1 MQVEALL
8 LASRHHSGHVKPYR
22 ILARASHPPPCLEY
36 GHFIQCAGSF
46 NSRWKKQT
54 RRLSTS
60 STTDTNDV
68 LPRIK
73 EFTRQHPVSIFRSL
87 SNNPYHNLAIEN
99 YLLKNSEPNS
109 RILFTYTNRPCV
121 VFGRNQNP
129 WLECNIA
136 KVQEGLAWCTPDWTG
151 DRTVKETDHASEE
164 KDLLPL
170 DLVRRRSGGGTVI
183 HDVGNLNFSFIV
195 PNDKDFTRNKHA
207 WLVVSVLRD
216 YQQQHEGKHGSAKVL
231 FDKVRVNERH
241 DIVMTRH
248 PADGVME
255 DTQEYKASGSAFKLT
270 RGRALHHGTLLH
282 SSPNIGQTKE
292 GQTGT
297 STFSTLLSSP
307 ARPFLQ
313 AKGVTSVRSPV
324 HNLFHVESANERWDL
339 ASDMEHSLKT
349 TFRTLYNDHNA
360 PYVVVGDKDCQR
372 EINREIQDD
381 VQEMMTDEWRFC
393 QTPSFEYTSTHK
405 DGSVKLQ
412 FDVKHGIIQCP
423 VIQATD
429 EPSARNSGFADLE
442 GKKLHEVQ
450 SWKEYVP
457 ESLDASSAQ
466 IESHLAN
473 VFPRIDPTKTEAK
486 VPPADDITVEKGA
499 KEGAPSGIAIKR
511 RSGEGDVEIEE
522 NGDNVV
528 IQR

>member
-1 MQVEALL
+1 MQVGALP
-8 LASRHHSGHVKPYR
+8 LASRRPTSHVDHRRVLAHASQSLALLWHGHSV
-22 ILARASHPPPCLEY
+22 
-36 GHFIQCAGSF
+36 QCAGSL
-46 NSRWKKQT
+46 NGRWKGQP
-54 RRLSTS
+54 RRLLTS
-60 STTDTNDV
+60 SAIDTNKI

-73 EFTRQHPVSIFRSL
+73 EFTTQHPISIFRSL

-99 YLLKNSEPNS
+99 YLLKKSEPNS

-136 KVQEGLAWCTPDWTG
+136 KVQEGLAWCTPDWAG
-151 DRTVKETDHASEE
+151 DRTIKGIDITSEE
-164 KDLLPL
+164 KGLVGL

-195 PNDKDFTRNKHA
+195 PNDKDFTRNRHA

-216 YQQQHEGKHGSAKVL
+216 YQQHREKRRGNARVL

-241 DIVMTRH
+241 DIVMTRRSI
-248 PADGVME
+248 DEGVE
-255 DTQEYKASGSAFKLT
+255 DTQEFKASGSAFKLT

-282 SSPNIGQTKE
+282 SSPNVGQTKE
-292 GQTGT
+292 GDART

-324 HNLFHVESANERWDL
+324 HNLFHVDKPDGRWKL
-339 ASDMEHSLKT
+339 ASDLEIALRS
-349 TFRTLYNDHNA
+349 TFGTLHNDQNA
-360 PYVVVGDKDCQR
+360 PCIVVGDKHCYR
-372 EINREIQDD
+372 EVNTEIHED

-393 QTPSFEYTSTHK
+393 QTPSFEYASTHS
-405 DGSVKLQ
+405 DGNVKLQ
-412 FDVKHGIIQCP
+412 FDVKHGIIKSPILHAANQ
-423 VIQATD
+423 T
-429 EPSARNSGFADLE
+429 SARNSGFADLE

-450 SWKEYVP
+450 SWKGFIS
-457 ESLDASSAQ
+457 ESLEADSAQ
-466 IESHLAN
+466 IRAHLAN
-473 VFPRIDPTKTEAK
+473 VFPKIHPANTNGKL
-486 VPPADDITVEKGA
+486 PPADGIIEEKGA
-499 KEGAPSGIAIKR
+499 RERGPGGIAIQRK
-511 RSGEGDVEIEE
+511 SGEGNVEVEE
-522 NGDNVV
+522 KGENVI

>member
-1 MQVEALL
+1 MLVGALS
-8 LASRHHSGHVKPYR
+8 LASRCHTSHVDHRRVLAYASQSLALRGHGHSV
-22 ILARASHPPPCLEY
+22 
-36 GHFIQCAGSF
+36 QCAGSF
-46 NSRWKKQT
+46 NGRWRRQS

-60 STTDTNDV
+60 SAIDTNNA

-73 EFTRQHPVSIFRSL
+73 EFTTQHPVSIFRSL
-87 SNNPYHNLAIEN
+87 SNDPYHNLAIEN

-136 KVQEGLAWCTPDWTG
+136 KVQEGLAWCTPDWAG
-151 DRTVKETDHASEE
+151 DTTIKEVNTTFEE
-164 KDLLPL
+164 NGLVAL

-216 YQQQHEGKHGSAKVL
+216 YQQHREKKHGSAKVL

-241 DIVMTRH
+241 DIVMTRRSI
-248 PADGVME
+248 DGDVE

-282 SSPNIGQTKE
+282 SSPNVGQTKE
-292 GQTGT
+292 GDARA

-324 HNLFHVESANERWDL
+324 HNLFRVSKPEGRWKL
-339 ASDMEHSLKT
+339 ASDLEIALGS
-349 TFRTLYNDHNA
+349 TFGTMYNDHNA
-360 PYVVVGDKDCQR
+360 PCIVIGDKDCHR
-372 EINREIQDD
+372 EVNTEIHED

-393 QTPSFEYTSTHK
+393 QTPSFEYASTHS
-405 DGSVKLQ
+405 DGNIKLQ
-412 FDVKHGIIQCP
+412 FDVKHGIIQ
-423 VIQATD
+423 
-429 EPSARNSGFADLE
+429 SAILHAADRTSAANTGFAALE

-450 SWKEYVP
+450 SWKGFIP
-457 ESLDASSAQ
+457 ETFEADSAQ
-466 IESHLAN
+466 IRAHLAS
-473 VFPRIDPTKTEAK
+473 VFPKIHPANTNGKLAPTSIIE
-486 VPPADDITVEKGA
+486 EKSA
-499 KEGAPSGIAIKR
+499 AERAPGGIAIKR
-511 RSGEGDVEIEE
+511 RSGEGNEEVEERGE
-522 NGDNVV
+522 NVI